1 MATAG
6 QLLGINLSDAREDP
20 RPTGER
26 TPSPRYDARTVND
39 LVIREARPQELEALG
54 QLMVSAY
61 SSLDGFPGPSEQ
73 PAYFELLANIG
84 RLRGPD
90 TALLVAALDDKLVG
104 GVVYFADMT
113 LYGTAASQEQATSAF
128 RMLAVHPDARGL
140 GVGKAL
146 ARHCIELA
154 RARQHRQV
162 VIHTTHAQ
170 QVAWGMYERLGFA
183 RSPDLDFL
191 QGDLQV
197 LGFRLA
203 LSVPSS
209 R

>member
-1 MATAG
+1 
-6 QLLGINLSDAREDP
+6 
-20 RPTGER
+20 
-26 TPSPRYDARTVND
+26 VND
-39 LVIREARPQELEALG
+39 LAIREARPEELEALG

-61 SSLDGFPGPSEQ
+61 SSLEGFPGPSEQ
-73 PAYFELLANIG
+73 PAYFELLANVG

-90 TALLVAALDDKLVG
+90 TTLIVAALDDQLVG
-104 GVVYFADMT
+104 GIVYFADMT
-113 LYGTAASQEQATSAF
+113 AYGTAASQEQATSAF
-128 RMLAVHPDARGL
+128 RMLAVHPGARRL

-170 QVAWGMYERLGFA
+170 QVASGMYERLGFA

-191 QGDLQV
+191 QGDLQI
-197 LGFRLA
+197 LGYRLA
-203 LSVPSS
+203 LSVSA
-209 R
+209 